1 MFADAKAIVF
11 DLDGTL
17 YINETLAREIRVSAC
32 RYVASLKNI
41 DVTAARCLLDAA
53 QKRLSAASGMEST
66 LSAACTEVGGDIRG
80 LHDHFSAEIR
90 PELFLERNDG
100 LVRVLRRLAGIID
113 LYIYTNNNRFLCGRI
128 TECLGIS
135 GFFRQIFTIED
146 SWRPKP
152 DMSTLEQVIAR
163 IGRPPAECVFVGDRY
178 DIDLRLP
185 AALGCPVFLVGNV
198 KELVTLLQEITGGKA
213 GMK

>member
-17 YINETLAREIRVSAC
+17 YVNDALARQIRTSAG
-32 RYVASLKNI
+32 RYIASLKRI
-41 DVTAARCLLDAA
+41 DIIDAGHLLHAA
-53 QKRLSAASGMEST
+53 QKRLSAESGMEST
-66 LSAACTEVGGDIRG
+66 LSAACVEVGGDIRL

-90 PELFLERNDG
+90 PELFLERDDG
-100 LVRVLRRLAGIID
+100 LVKALDRLSDIAD

-128 TECLGIS
+128 MACLGIS
-135 GFFRQIFTIED
+135 GFFRRVFTIED

-152 DMSTLEQVIAR
+152 DMPALEQVFAG
-163 IGRPPAECVFVGDRY
+163 IGVAPQECIFVGDRY

-185 AALGCPVFLVGNV
+185 ASMGSPVFLVGSV
-198 KELVTLLQEITGGKA
+198 VGLLKVLREITDSKSGA
-213 GMK
+213 N